1 MPDDLRAGTPVL
13 IMATAGLRMLP
24 EPTAQSI
31 LDSCQQ
37 HVVLAG
43 FTRASTA
50 VISGVQEGLYAWLA
64 VNYIKNALPQVR
76 PSSLLHLAH
85 LSTSSRQ

>member
-1 MPDDLRAGTPVL
+1 
-13 IMATAGLRMLP
+13 MLP
-24 EPTAQSI
+24 EPAAQSI
-31 LDSCQQ
+31 LDSCLQ
-37 HVVLAG
+37 HFLLAG

-76 PSSLLHLAH
+76 TFTSFSFPHHAGTTM
-85 LSTSSRQ
+85 STSSCNHLKHSHNP